1 MIKINLN
8 KILLLIFY
16 SLVNTLLTLGIIYI
30 LNVAITDENFK
41 SKNYLRITFFSFI
54 VYSYLLNL
62 FFQKK
67 IIDYTYN
74 FVYDNELILAKK
86 LQSSSLKQLETL
98 GTERIYG
105 IIEEMRV
112 FIFLPGIMTNTL
124 NSLLMILLCIGYL
137 FILSYKST
145 LVIVAL
151 IAIIAYV
158 YFLVG
163 KKLAKK
169 LSILR
174 SENDFFNKYI
184 HDIIQGFKELKISE
198 TRKNNLYNSVSANRT
213 GAKDLDKFLAN
224 NFNAI
229 NILSQYG
236 LYIVFGVILFLLPA
250 FGIIQSKEMVSFV
263 TVLLFMSG
271 PLNKLITMQN
281 MYTRTRIAI
290 KRVKSFFKEINT
302 NEIEEQKGQ
311 MQVIDFENLQ
321 FKDCKF
327 EHNSSF
333 GLGPINLSIN
343 KGETIF
349 IIGGNGSGKST
360 FINLLT
366 GLYSPSS
373 GEILLNKIPVQSNT
387 PNYQNLL
394 SVIFTDNYIFS
405 QNYDNYSLKN
415 NKEYISLLEL
425 MELDKVLTDDE
436 ESSARRKFSKGQ
448 SKRMSMI
455 FAMLEKSPILILD
468 EWAADQD
475 PYFRKYFYEKLI
487 PMFKQQGKTIIA
499 VTHDDAYFKH
509 ADRILKFEYG
519 KIIKDIRIE
528 KNEFSQAILWN
539 N

>member
-41 SKNYLRITFFSFI
+41 SKNYLIITFFSFI

-74 FVYDNELILAKK
+74 FVYDNELFLAKK

-145 LVIVAL
+145 LVIVVL

-163 KKLAKK
+163 KKLSKK

-174 SENDFFNKYI
+174 SQNDFFNKYI

-198 TRKNNLYNSVSANRT
+198 TRKNNLYNSVYANRT
-213 GAKDLDKFLAN
+213 DAKDLDKFLAN

-236 LYIVFGVILFLLPA
+236 LYVVFGVILFLLPA
-250 FGIIQSKEMVSFV
+250 FGIIQAKEMVSFV

-271 PLNKLITMQN
+271 PLNKIITMQN

-302 NEIEEQKGQ
+302 NEIEENKEQSQ
-311 MQVIDFENLQ
+311 IIDFQNLK
-321 FKDCKF
+321 FRDCKF

-360 FINLLT
+360 FINMLT

-373 GEILLNKIPVQSNT
+373 GEILLNNTQIQSNT

-415 NKEYISLLEL
+415 NNEYISLLEL

-499 VTHDDAYFKH
+499 VTHDDAYFQH

-519 KIIKDIRIE
+519 KIIKDISIE

>member
-1 MIKINLN
+1 MFKINLN

-16 SLVNTLLTLGIIYI
+16 SLINTLLTLGIMYI
-30 LNVAITDENFK
+30 LNIAIIDENFN
-41 SKNYLRITFFSFI
+41 SKQYLIIIFFSFI

-74 FVYDNELILAKK
+74 FVYDNELFLAKK
-86 LQSSSLKQLETL
+86 LQNSSLKQLENL

-124 NSLLMILLCIGYL
+124 NSLLVILLCIGYL
-137 FILSYKST
+137 FMLSYKST
-145 LVIVAL
+145 LVIIVL

-163 KKLAKK
+163 KKLSRK
-169 LSILR
+169 LNVLR
-174 SENDFFNKYI
+174 SKNDFFNKYI

-198 TRKNNLYNSVSANRT
+198 TRKNNLYSNVSFNRT
-213 GAKDLDKFLAN
+213 EAKNLDKFLAN

-236 LYIVFGVILFLLPA
+236 LYVVFGVILFLLPV
-250 FGIIQSKEMVSFV
+250 FGFIQTREMVSFV

-271 PLNKLITMQN
+271 PLNRLITMQN

-290 KRVKSFFKEINT
+290 KRVKSFFKEIST
-302 NEIEEQKGQ
+302 SKIEEEKEEST
-311 MQVIDFENLQ
+311 VIDFENLQ
-321 FKDCKF
+321 FKDCQF
-327 EHNSSF
+327 EHNASF
-333 GLGPINLSIN
+333 GLGPINLSID
-343 KGETIF
+343 KGEIIF

-373 GEILLNKIPVQSNT
+373 GEILLNNDPIQCNT

-415 NKEYISLLEL
+415 NKEYISLLKL
-425 MELDKVLTDDE
+425 MELDNVLLDDE

-499 VTHDDAYFKH
+499 VTHDDAYFQH

-519 KIIKDIRIE
+519 KIIKDINIK